1 MKKYGFM
8 LAFIL
13 IGHVVFA
20 QSMDNLF
27 TKFAKQENVTRVTVG
42 PFLMKISS
50 CFTKTM
56 GVSSIEVL
64 DFSECSTALQKELVA
79 DFKKTKDPKFETLVT
94 VNEANEHTTVLIRA
108 EKKMIRELIVFTTG
122 DDQALIRI
130 KGKIKPEDINKVVKD
145 HGNGC

>member
-1 MKKYGFM
+1 MM

-13 IGHVVFA
+13 IGHLVFA

-27 TKFAKQENVTRVTVG
+27 TKFARQENVTRVTVG

-50 CFTKTM
+50 CFTQTM
-56 GVSSIEVL
+56 GVNSIEVL
-64 DFSECSTALQKELVA
+64 DFSECNTAMQKELTA
-79 DFKKTKDPKFETLVT
+79 DFKKIKDPKFETLVT
-94 VNEANEHTTVLIRA
+94 VNEANEHTTVLVRI

-130 KGKIKPEDINKVVKD
+130 KGKIKPENIQKVIND
-145 HGNGC
+145 HSNGC

>member
-1 MKKYGFM
+1 MKKYGLM

-27 TKFAKQENVTRVTVG
+27 TKFAKQEKVTRVTVG
-42 PFLMKISS
+42 PLLMKISS

-56 GVSSIEVL
+56 GVNSIEVL
-64 DFSECSTALQKELVA
+64 DFSECSAALQKELAA
-79 DFKKTKDPKFETLVT
+79 DFKKIKDPKFETLVT

-122 DDQALIRI
+122 GDQALIRI